1 MYCMQC
7 GKKIEDGEIFCSSC
21 GMALNVQEKI
31 QEKKKNYSYKEK
43 KIQKGELKKLKK
55 EHSEL
60 LFLMRQR
67 EKELAGELYDRQ
79 IIINKLNHEIED
91 ELKMNETNLREN
103 RKLREERNLDVSYC
117 YRCGYYVGNANFCEK
132 CGMEIIRERNDE

>member
-7 GKKIEDGEIFCSSC
+7 GERIEDGENFCSSC
-21 GMALNVQEKI
+21 GMALNA
-31 QEKKKNYSYKEK
+31 QEKKNIYSFKEK
-43 KIQKGELKKLKK
+43 KTQKIELKKLKK
-55 EHSEL
+55 EYSEL

-91 ELKMNETNLREN
+91 ELRMHETDLRESN
-103 RKLREERNLDVSYC
+103 KLRKEKNLGINYC
-117 YRCGYYVGNANFCEK
+117 YRCGYYVGDARFCEK
-132 CGMEIIRERNDE
+132 CGMEIIR